1 MRIQP
6 IQTYSNRIYSVRF
19 MQSKQNKQDPN
30 GIPPETSEKGRSHS
44 PAGVLITAAA
54 LPAVIIY
61 SLTTSPKQEI
71 KPEPKTPDSTTYLEL
86 FNQLM
91 ESPLINMPKVDP
103 HILLRNGYEWVSD
116 GVYSDG
122 TTTVKIDSDYY
133 EIGKGDTEWTRPIVD
148 GQGYSNI
155 RVYEEGG
162 KAYTDYRYCVDGG
175 TVQLLQVLHA
185 KTDPD
190 SGDNVT
196 AFYNY

>member
-103 HILLRNGYEWVSD
+103 HILLRNGYEWVSRRGMD
-116 GVYSDG
+116 RQECDAIRRKTDRRQVFHHQ
-122 TTTVKIDSDYY
+122 VSDYSA
-133 EIGKGDTEWTRPIVD
+133 T
-148 GQGYSNI
+148 
-155 RVYEEGG
+155 
-162 KAYTDYRYCVDGG
+162 
-175 TVQLLQVLHA
+175 LL
-185 KTDPD
+185 
-190 SGDNVT
+190 N
-196 AFYNY
+196 